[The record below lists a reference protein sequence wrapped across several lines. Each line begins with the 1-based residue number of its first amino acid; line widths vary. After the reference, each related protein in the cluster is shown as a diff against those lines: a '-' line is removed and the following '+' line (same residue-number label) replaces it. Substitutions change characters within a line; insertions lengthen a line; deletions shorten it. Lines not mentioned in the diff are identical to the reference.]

1 MDMNYKDLGRRIRSL
16 RQKQHLTQE
25 QLAEAI
31 DMSAS
36 FLGHIERGSRV
47 ASLETLV
54 KLCNVL
60 DTNPGFL
67 LAASLTCD
75 ASYIPTAMTPE
86 VKEKLCTLL
95 FLAHE
100 VVMNMPTD
108 SEADHRT
115 LSHRE

>member
-1 MDMNYKDLGRRIRSL
+1 MNYKDLGRRIRSL

-25 QLAEAI
+25 QLAEKI

-54 KLCNVL
+54 KICNVL

-75 ASYIPTAMTPE
+75 TAHTPTGLTPE

-95 FLAHE
+95 VLAHE
-100 VVMNMPTD
+100 VVLNTP
-108 SEADHRT
+108 ADPIQN
-115 LSHRE
+115 

>member
-1 MDMNYKDLGRRIRSL
+1 MNYEDLGRRIRAL

-25 QLAEAI
+25 QLAEKI

-54 KLCNVL
+54 KICNVL

-75 ASYIPTAMTPE
+75 TSYMPTELTPE
-86 VKEKLCTLL
+86 AKEKLCTFL

-100 VVMNMPTD
+100 VVMNTPTD
-108 SEADHRT
+108 PGINRQGQ
-115 LSHRE
+115 

>member
-1 MDMNYKDLGRRIRSL
+1 
-16 RQKQHLTQE
+16 
-25 QLAEAI
+25 
-31 DMSAS
+31 MSAS
-36 FLGHIERGSRV
+36 FLGHIERGTRV

-54 KLCNVL
+54 KVCNVL
-60 DTNPGFL
+60 DTNPDFL

-75 ASYIPTAMTPE
+75 MSYMPTGTTPE

-108 SEADHRT
+108 PGINRQGQ
-115 LSHRE
+115 

>member
-1 MDMNYKDLGRRIRSL
+1 MDMNYKDLGRRIRML
-16 RQKQHLTQE
+16 RQKQHMTQE
-25 QLAEAI
+25 QLAERI

-36 FLGHIERGSRV
+36 FLGHIERGTRV

-54 KLCNVL
+54 KICNVL

-75 ASYIPTAMTPE
+75 ASYTPPGLTPK
-86 VKEKLCTLL
+86 VKEQLCALL
-95 FLAHE
+95 FLAQE

-108 SEADHRT
+108 PAQN
-115 LSHRE
+115 

>member
-1 MDMNYKDLGRRIRSL
+1 MKLNIAQNL
-16 RQKQHLTQE
+16 RKYRKERGLTQE
-25 QLAEAI
+25 QLAEKI

-54 KLCNVL
+54 KICNVL

-75 ASYIPTAMTPE
+75 TAYTPTGLTPE

-100 VVMNMPTD
+100 VVMNTPTD
-108 SEADHRT
+108 PAQD
-115 LSHRE
+115 

>member
-1 MDMNYKDLGRRIRSL
+1 MDMNYKDLGRRIRTL

-25 QLAEAI
+25 QLAEKI

-75 ASYIPTAMTPE
+75 TAYTPTGLTPE

-108 SEADHRT
+108 PVQN
-115 LSHRE
+115 

>member
-1 MDMNYKDLGRRIRSL
+1 MTKAGMGMNYKDLGRRIRSL

-25 QLAEAI
+25 QLAEKI

-75 ASYIPTAMTPE
+75 ASYMPTGLTPE
-86 VKEKLCTLL
+86 VKEQLCTLL

-108 SEADHRT
+108 PAQN
-115 LSHRE
+115 

>member
-1 MDMNYKDLGRRIRSL
+1 MNYKDLGRRIRSL

-47 ASLETLV
+47 ASLVTLV
-54 KLCNVL
+54 RICIVL

-75 ASYIPTAMTPE
+75 TAFTPTGLSRE
-86 VKEKLCTLL
+86 VKE
-95 FLAHE
+95 
-100 VVMNMPTD
+100 
-108 SEADHRT
+108 
-115 LSHRE
+115 

>member
-1 MDMNYKDLGRRIRSL
+1 MKAGMGMNYRELGQRIRVL
-16 RQKQHLTQE
+16 RQKQHMTQE
-25 QLAEAI
+25 QLAEKI
-31 DMSAS
+31 DISAS

-67 LAASLTCD
+67 LAASLSCD
-75 ASYIPTAMTPE
+75 ASYIPTGLTPE

-100 VVMNMPTD
+100 VVMNTPTD
-108 SEADHRT
+108 PGINRQGQ
-115 LSHRE
+115 

>member
-1 MDMNYKDLGRRIRSL
+1 MTYDYRAVGRRIRERRNELGLS
-16 RQKQHLTQE
+16 RE

-54 KLCNVL
+54 KICNVL

-75 ASYIPTAMTPE
+75 ASYTPTGLTPK
-86 VKEKLCTLL
+86 VKEQLCALL

-108 SEADHRT
+108 PVQN
-115 LSHRE
+115 

>member
-1 MDMNYKDLGRRIRSL
+1 MNYKDLGRRIRTL
-16 RQKQHLTQE
+16 RQKQHMTQE
-25 QLAEAI
+25 QLAEKI

-54 KLCNVL
+54 KICNVL

-67 LAASLTCD
+67 LAASLICD
-75 ASYIPTAMTPE
+75 TAYTPTGLTPE

-100 VVMNMPTD
+100 VVLNTP
-108 SEADHRT
+108 ADPIQN
-115 LSHRE
+115 

>member
-1 MDMNYKDLGRRIRSL
+1 MGMNYKDLGRRIRML
-16 RQKQHLTQE
+16 RQKQHMTQE
-25 QLAEAI
+25 QLAEKI

-75 ASYIPTAMTPE
+75 TAYTPTGLTPE
-86 VKEKLCTLL
+86 VKEQLCTLL

-100 VVMNMPTD
+100 VVMNTPTD
-108 SEADHRT
+108 PVQN
-115 LSHRE
+115 

>member
-1 MDMNYKDLGRRIRSL
+1 MKAGMGMNYKDLGRRIRSL

-25 QLAEAI
+25 HLAEAI

-36 FLGHIERGSRV
+36 FLGHIERGTHVS
-47 ASLETLV
+47 SLVTLV
-54 KLCNVL
+54 KICNVL
-60 DTNPGFL
+60 NTNPGFL

-75 ASYIPTAMTPE
+75 TTYAPTGLTPE

-100 VVMNMPTD
+100 VVMNTPTD
-108 SEADHRT
+108 PAQD
-115 LSHRE
+115 

>member
-1 MDMNYKDLGRRIRSL
+1 MGMNYKDLGRRIRAL

-54 KLCNVL
+54 KICNVL
-60 DTNPGFL
+60 DTNPGYL

-75 ASYIPTAMTPE
+75 ASYMPARLTPE
-86 VKEKLCTLL
+86 VKEQLCTLL

-108 SEADHRT
+108 PAQN
-115 LSHRE
+115 